1 MSASNRTVGG
11 SCVRAPPVVADD
23 EAVREVGDREYVT
36 VMPVVKRSTSSA
48 IFWSMSSSS
57 SGVTRAEVV
66 PFLAERVQR
75 DALGVVLSAGVGLGG
90 VRVHRVPLDRQV
102 GRRREGEVRAGRV
115 CLLGVVRLVA
125 LLVSNDPETK

>member
-1 MSASNRTVGG
+1 MFA
-11 SCVRAPPVVADD
+11 CPPVVADD
-23 EAVREVGDREYVT
+23 EAVREVGDRGVRHSYARREALDVL
-36 VMPVVKRSTSSA
+36 SDLL
-48 IFWSMSSSS
+48 IHEFIES

-90 VRVHRVPLDRQV
+90 VRVHRVPLDIQV
-102 GRRREGEVRAGRV
+102 GCRREGEVRAGRV

-125 LLVSNDPETK
+125 LLVSERSGDKIVDV